1 LLRCVVVVVQRGIKS
16 SLWFVGLCAREAALI
31 KARVMARADTHTYT
45 HSQKLT
51 YVVVG
56 EQIHNIIQ
64 VRVGIVLRRRLDQR
78 QFFPAG
84 KPEKNVLVKRD
95 NVRVSGLREIDA
107 VSCFRVTAQPP
118 CSVGLMA
125 LQIALLARSPPMTR
139 CNNM

>member
-1 LLRCVVVVVQRGIKS
+1 MAPEVCLLRCVVVVVQRAERNKKQPLDCR
-16 SLWFVGLCAREAALI
+16 SLCQRSAALI
-31 KARVMARADTHTYT
+31 KARVMARADT

-64 VRVGIVLRRRLDQR
+64 VRVGIVLRRRIDQR

-95 NVRVSGLREIDA
+95 NVRQGR
-107 VSCFRVTAQPP
+107 
-118 CSVGLMA
+118 G
-125 LQIALLARSPPMTR
+125 
-139 CNNM
+139 